1 MSFTENPVDMELSE
15 NVCELK
21 RYRWIERVDTHSGQ
35 LALSVNLT
43 CSPLDHPGHSG
54 HFYIRVSPYWPGTS
68 SGMIA
73 GLREGTDVMLADMVE
88 SLSFDC
94 LTRYVEMCCWA
105 AIVSVSRDVA
115 VLRGRFSPELF
126 RARNPWAFGP
136 AEE

>member
-1 MSFTENPVDMELSE
+1 MSFTENPVDMELSD

-35 LALSVNLT
+35 LAVSVDLT
-43 CSPLDHPGHSG
+43 CSPQDHPGRSD

-73 GLREGTDVMLADMVE
+73 SLRQRSDVMLEAMVE

-94 LTRYVEMCCWA
+94 LTRYVEMCRWA
-105 AIVSVSRDVA
+105 VIVSVSKDVA
-115 VLRGRFSPELF
+115 VLRGLFSPELF
-126 RARNPWAFGP
+126 RAHNQWAFGP